1 MKIFTFWRSLATYR
15 VRMALN
21 LKGLKPEETQVDLL
35 AGHQLK
41 PEFAAVNPMKAIP
54 VLIEDDGTLLHQSLP
69 IIEYLEERYPDPA
82 LMPADAAGRARV
94 RALAQMTVSDAHP
107 LVVPRVRGDLASR
120 FGATPEQVN
129 AWSLHWLNAGLDAY
143 EKVLS
148 RDKETGDFCHGGK
161 IGVADICLVSHAAG
175 VRFFN
180 GTIDGHPTVKRIV
193 ERCNADERIAR
204 AHPLRQ
210 PGAPQPGAASH

>member
-21 LKGLKPEETQVDLL
+21 LKGLAPQEIEVDLM

-41 PEFAAVNPMKAIP
+41 PEFVAVNPMKAIP
-54 VLIEDDGTLLHQSLP
+54 VLIDDDGTTLHQSLP

-94 RALAQMTVSDAHP
+94 RALAQMTVADAHP

-129 AWSLHWLNAGLDAY
+129 AWALHWLTAGLDAY
-143 EKVLS
+143 EQVLS
-148 RDKETGDFCHGGK
+148 RDKATGAFCHGDR
-161 IGVADICLVSHAAG
+161 IGVADICLVSHAVG
-175 VRFFN
+175 TRFFK
-180 GTIDGHPTVKRIV
+180 GSIDAHPTVKRIV
-193 ERCNADERIAR
+193 ERCQGDERIAR
-204 AHPLRQ
+204 AHPLQQ
-210 PGAPQPGAASH
+210 PGAPKSH